1 MAQGADRSTLPRRTP
16 WAAVAIVGVGA
27 LLVAAAIG
35 LMFDAG
41 GTGGRALGLLALVTG
56 AALVASALAV
66 RVLSRRLRAAERLAQ
81 QSREALR
88 LVADW
93 YWEQDRDFRFTCA
106 SDPRGVID
114 PTLLAQRLGRT
125 PWEVADIGMS
135 EAQLDLHR
143 ADLEAHRRFSGL
155 IVRRR
160 DVDGRARVHS
170 VSGEPRFTEEGVFDG
185 YWGVARDVTDEIRAH
200 RAYAA
205 SETRYREL
213 FESSPSPIFLH
224 RHGIV
229 FDANPSAARLF
240 GFANAETM
248 HGIRMADL
256 HPPGESRQR
265 ALERIEQLEA
275 LPVGDGVP
283 VRDFHARTVDGRPV
297 SVQATGVR
305 VDAAGGPATL
315 TIMFD
320 ITARLAAEA
329 ALRRSEAML
338 SHLFATSPDCITLS
352 EVESGKLTLVNA
364 AFTRLTG
371 YRSDE
376 VVGRSADE
384 LGLWHDVSDG
394 ERLRTQMKASSRVE
408 EMPARIRTRSD
419 AVVSV
424 LLSAALFRMDGRS
437 YMVVNARD
445 VTASVQTRLEHAA
458 IFERASIGIALTRD
472 RRFVQAN
479 PRFEAIFGWPA
490 GQLTGQPGA
499 AVWVD
504 EGDYVEIGRVAGP
517 LLSAGEPFEVER
529 EMKKQDGSRFWCRLL
544 GQAVDPARPGQ
555 GGTIWIAEDVTER
568 RRLDAALAAARD
580 AAEAASRAKSAF
592 LANTSHEIRTPLN
605 GLLGLAR
612 LALRET
618 IAPATRTLHLEQ
630 ILASAQGLEGILSDI
645 LDFSKIEA
653 GKFTL
658 EASAFDMRELLAAV
672 QASYRP
678 LAESKGLVFELE
690 IDARLAA
697 VVMGDPVRIRQ
708 ILGNYITNAVKF
720 TAEGSVRIVAEP
732 GRTDGV
738 RLAVVDTGAGVDAQ
752 LQRLLFQP
760 FSQGDSSTT
769 RRFGGTGLGLSI
781 CRQLAQLMGGEVG
794 VESKPGEGS
803 TFWAELPLAPGVLPG
818 DSLASEA
825 SEGERLHDAR
835 ILLVEDNPVNMMIA
849 AATLA
854 QWGVDVAEARDGRMA
869 VAAVHEAARRGRPF
883 DLVLMD
889 VQMPVMSGH
898 EAAIELRK
906 AWGPRALPIIA
917 LTAAALVSERDL
929 ALAAGMNDFLT
940 KPIDA
945 PKLRRTLARHVRR
958 SPGTETVESV

>member
-1 MAQGADRSTLPRRTP
+1 MATGAWRRNSSQR
-16 WAAVAIVGVGA
+16 AFR
-27 LLVAAAIG
+27 LVAALG
-35 LMFDAG
+35 AG
-41 GTGGRALGLLALVTG
+41 VVLVAVALALLAGPSPGGRNLGVLLSVV
-56 AALVASALAV
+56 AAGLVASALTV
-66 RVLSRRLRAAERLAQ
+66 HVLSRQLRDADLLAA
-81 QSREALR
+81 QSRDTLH
-88 LVADW
+88 LIADRN
-93 YWEQDRDFRFTCA
+93 WEQDRDFRFTCIT
-106 SDPRGVID
+106 DPRGHTD
-114 PTLLAQRLGRT
+114 PALLAMGIGKT
-125 PWEVADIGMS
+125 PWEGVDIGMS
-135 EAQLDLHR
+135 EAQLDAHR
-143 ADLEAHRRFSGL
+143 ADLEAHRPFAGM
-155 IVRRR
+155 IMHRR
-160 DVDGRARVHS
+160 DGTGRVRVHS
-170 VSGEPRFTEEGVFDG
+170 VSGTPRFTADGVFDG
-185 YWGVARDVTDEIRAH
+185 YWGVARDVTDEIRAQ
-200 RAYAA
+200 RAFAA

-224 RHGIV
+224 RHGII

-240 GFANAETM
+240 GFAGAEAM
-248 HGIRMADL
+248 RGIRLAEL
-256 HPPGESRQR
+256 HPSGESRQR
-265 ALERIEQLEA
+265 VQERIELLKR
-275 LPVGDGVP
+275 LPVGEGVP
-283 VRDFHARTVDGRPV
+283 VRDFAARTVEGRPI

-352 EVESGKLTLVNA
+352 EIETGRLTLVNA
-364 AFTRLTG
+364 AFSHLTG

-376 VVGRSADE
+376 VVGRSADD
-384 LGLWHDVSDG
+384 LGLWHDPADA
-394 ERLRTQMKASSRVE
+394 ERLRVGMTESGRVD
-408 EMPARIRTRSD
+408 EMPAAIATRSG
-419 AVVSV
+419 AVASV

-445 VTASVQTRLEHAA
+445 VTASVRTRLEHAA

-479 PRFEAIFGWPA
+479 ARFEAIFGWPA
-490 GQLTGQPGA
+490 GTLTGEPGA

-504 EGDYVEIGRVAGP
+504 ESDYAEIGHLAGP
-517 LLSAGEPFEVER
+517 LLSAGQPFETER
-529 EMKKQDGSRFWCRLL
+529 EMKKRDGGRFWCRLI
-544 GQAVDPARPGQ
+544 GQAVDPERPGE

-618 IAPATRTLHLEQ
+618 NMPAVRTLHLEQ
-630 ILASAQGLEGILSDI
+630 ILACAQGLEGILSNI

-658 EASAFDMRELLAAV
+658 EASAFDLHKLLAAV

-678 LAESKGLVFELE
+678 LADAKDIAFELE

-697 VVMGDPVRIRQ
+697 IVIGDPMRIRQ

-720 TAEGSVRIVAEP
+720 TSHGSIRIVAGP
-732 GRTDGV
+732 GDRGGV
-738 RLAVVDTGAGVDAQ
+738 RLAVVDTGAGVDEPLRA
-752 LQRLLFQP
+752 LLFQP

-794 VESKPGEGS
+794 FESPPGVGS
-803 TFWAELPLAPGVLPG
+803 TFWAELPLAPALLPG
-818 DSLASEA
+818 DSLTSEA
-825 SEGERLHDAR
+825 SECEQLHDAR

-854 QWGVDVAEARDGRMA
+854 QWGVRR
-869 VAAVHEAARRGRPF
+869 RRGTRRPHG
-883 DLVLMD
+883 D
-889 VQMPVMSGH
+889 
-898 EAAIELRK
+898 
-906 AWGPRALPIIA
+906 
-917 LTAAALVSERDL
+917 
-929 ALAAGMNDFLT
+929 
-940 KPIDA
+940 
-945 PKLRRTLARHVRR
+945 RRGA
-958 SPGTETVESV
+958 